1 MKYTIIFVSKALTTL
16 AHTHT
21 HTHICSIAFFEVF
34 VNLAVEMF
42 ASSDLIRH

>member
-16 AHTHT
+16 AHT